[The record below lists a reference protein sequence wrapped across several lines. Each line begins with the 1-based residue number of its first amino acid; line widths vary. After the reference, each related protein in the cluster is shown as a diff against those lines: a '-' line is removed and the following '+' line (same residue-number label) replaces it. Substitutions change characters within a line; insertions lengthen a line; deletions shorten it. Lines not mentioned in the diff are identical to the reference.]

1 MVEPTSCAARA
12 SRIEAALR
20 AVPRGSPDALVGVAT
35 AACPPSYVALSGDHT
50 TADPRRPFR
59 MASVTK
65 TFVATL
71 VLREV
76 ERGSL
81 TLDGPLGEKLP
92 RLAYLRSTTVRDL
105 LRHTS
110 GLFPYEE
117 DPEFRAWQRR
127 PPEPKAPEE
136 LLARALAHTPEARTG
151 APFRYA
157 NTNYVALGQVLEAL
171 RKEPLD
177 ALVAR
182 ELLGP
187 EGLHE
192 THAERPDEPL
202 SPGFFPGFD
211 AHGEPRERA
220 HHPSWLYA
228 AGNLVTTLPDLVAWT
243 RRYGK
248 GAVVPSALTK
258 EWLTTVPTEPDV
270 AYGLGVFVSR
280 GEASGGLGEA
290 RSHAGD
296 VAGTHLQ
303 AVHFVEADV
312 TVVAVVNQDGGDP
325 EGLVL
330 AAARAAT
337 AKEREPHK

>member
-1 MVEPTSCAARA
+1 M
-12 SRIEAALR
+12 
-20 AVPRGSPDALVGVAT
+20 GVAT
-35 AACPPSYVALSGDHT
+35 ASCPPAYFALSGAHGS
-50 TADPRRPFR
+50 ADPRRPFR

-81 TLDGPLGEKLP
+81 TLDGPLGEKVP
-92 RLAYLRSTTVRDL
+92 RLSYLRHTTVRDL

-127 PPEPKAPEE
+127 TPEPKAPEA
-136 LLARALAHTPEARTG
+136 LLARSLVHTPEARKG

-157 NTNYVALGQVLEAL
+157 NTNYVALGQVLEAV

-177 ALVAR
+177 TLVAR

-192 THAERPDEPL
+192 THAERPDEPH

-211 AHGEPRERA
+211 ARGEPRGHA

-228 AGNLVTTLPDLVAWT
+228 AGHLVTTMPDLVAWT
-243 RRYGK
+243 RKYGK

-312 TVVAVVNQDGGDP
+312 TVVAVVNQDGADP

-337 AKEREPHK
+337 AKEPEPPK

>member
-1 MVEPTSCAARA
+1 M
-12 SRIEAALR
+12 
-20 AVPRGSPDALVGVAT
+20 PRGSPDALVGVAT
-35 AACPPSYVALSGDHT
+35 AACPPSYFALSAAHT
-50 TADPRRPFR
+50 TPDPRRPFR

-76 ERGSL
+76 ERGTL
-81 TLDGPLGEKLP
+81 TLDGALGEKVP
-92 RLAYLRSTTVRDL
+92 RLAYLRATTVRDL

-127 PPEPKAPEE
+127 TPEPKAPEA

-171 RKEPLD
+171 RSEPLD

-192 THAERPDEPL
+192 THPERPDEPL

-211 AHGEPRERA
+211 ARGEPRGHA

-228 AGNLVTTLPDLVAWT
+228 AGHLVTTLPDLVAWT

-248 GAVVPSALTK
+248 GAVIPGTLTR

-312 TVVAVVNQDGGDP
+312 TVVAVVDQDGGDT

-337 AKEREPHK
+337 AKEREPQK